1 MWIAVLSV
9 FLYTLGLLLL
19 VYDKYCTVL
28 DVFEKPG
35 LYQNPIEHMTFSI
48 VRISI
53 SYGSLAGIW
62 VSWGLYAA
70 LGAWVFRFLVST
82 FTLKLCYGHQ
92 VKKWVS
98 HFVETIQRESKTT
111 GRNPSESEILIEATA
126 MSQRVVQMAMR
137 NEST

>member
-9 FLYTLGLLLL
+9 FLYILGLLLL

-35 LYQNPIEHMTFSI
+35 LYQNPTEHMTFSAA
-48 VRISI
+48 RILI
-53 SYGSLAGIW
+53 SYGSIVGIW
-62 VSWGLYAA
+62 TTWGIYVA

-82 FTLKLCYGHQ
+82 FTLKLFYGRQ
-92 VKKWVS
+92 VKKWIP
-98 HFVETIQRESKTT
+98 HFVKTILAESKAT
-111 GRNPSESEILIEATA
+111 GRNPSESEIMIEATA

-137 NEST
+137 SESI